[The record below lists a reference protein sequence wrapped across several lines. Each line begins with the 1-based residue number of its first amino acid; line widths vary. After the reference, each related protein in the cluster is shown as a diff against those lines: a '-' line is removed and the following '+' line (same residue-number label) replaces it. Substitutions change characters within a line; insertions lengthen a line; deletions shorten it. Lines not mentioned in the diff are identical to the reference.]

1 MLEHI
6 IIVGNKKEIH
16 ELNCKEF
23 SKLYGQRY
31 NITGFR
37 NAKESLDFINKFIDP
52 RGDRLAITISDQ
64 QLEDMQGTDFLDIL
78 SKTHPLTKKALNTSE
93 GDYEALQKISKK
105 NIQGVSNQN
114 VDELFNVVHQSLK
127 DYETAP
133 SLRHKI
139 EGITFKV
146 ADNLYEKKKYFET
159 RLRNYLQAGHMKME
173 SLTPQQQELGL
184 EWDKYDLGGINE
196 LVLEPTSPVQYLV
209 AMKKGKCVG
218 GVRIIDG
225 ECPMEE
231 GICIS
236 DGFNYKKG
244 EKLLLDKIKEQ
255 EKYKDTE
262 IYKRE
267 ISRLVVDKEYRKE
280 GKVLFG
286 LFRIIEELTKDKPT
300 MMCTS
305 RPSQI
310 NLYQAIGF
318 ERFGPNILYSLEKEW
333 APLIRRHWY
342 AHNRPEQIEGM
353 CKELHEQVTEP
364 FPLSDIDKWNS
375 YAKSLAKENI
385 KGFYQEKNGI

>member
-1 MLEHI
+1 MWEVDWEDDEHNNHNLPKVILAPPTSSYTDGNVIDSLENNNTTI
-6 IIVGNKKEIH
+6 APMNDESAKISQKDDIAKLKSKNNNITKNNKKLKQKI
-16 ELNCKEF
+16 
-23 SKLYGQRY
+23 
-31 NITGFR
+31 
-37 NAKESLDFINKFIDP
+37 
-52 RGDRLAITISDQ
+52 
-64 QLEDMQGTDFLDIL
+64 
-78 SKTHPLTKKALNTSE
+78 
-93 GDYEALQKISKK
+93 EALEEKIKC
-105 NIQGVSNQN
+105 QN
-114 VDELFNVVHQSLK
+114 
-127 DYETAP
+127 ETID
-133 SLRHKI
+133 KQ
-139 EGITFKV
+139 
-146 ADNLYEKKKYFET
+146 N
-159 RLRNYLQAGHMKME
+159 E
-173 SLTPQQQELGL
+173 SLTRINNQIHEFI
-184 EWDKYDLGGINE
+184 EKIDK
-196 LVLEPTSPVQYLV
+196 LV
-209 AMKKGKCVG
+209 A
-218 GVRIIDG
+218 
-225 ECPMEE
+225 
-231 GICIS
+231 
-236 DGFNYKKG
+236 
-244 EKLLLDKIKEQ
+244 KIKEQ